1 MRSIYSDPVGAGI
14 DAFAKVVGTAS
25 TIQGMRQKKDLMA
38 QQEIDRRIERER
50 QSTLWERQAKAW
62 SEQDEKKYGQDTLNN
77 LSSVYYAQQKADTE
91 GKELDLSGLSDSQMT
106 SILKMG
112 YAKGLFGEDGK
123 VKQEKLEAVKR
134 LRATMQDP
142 ALAEA
147 MKQKK
152 QIVLDLSKDEQLRKA
167 LMEIYGDTFNQGVDR
182 AGNAAQKRPIA
193 AMIDFSG
200 KVPTVTFE
208 LDVIPPKSGAGNVI
222 PLQGYEND
230 VYIIP
235 EDASPQGM
243 IDKGNID
250 LAKRKVAINGDS
262 ISTVLSRS
270 FNIDGKEVLLPLVND
285 YGKIV
290 SDKEAIA
297 EYNRTGKH
305 LGTFESPESA
315 TQYAEKLH
323 NSKIWQPTIEYYRG
337 SYRAP
342 MTFGRDGSPDA
353 PIQQIPA
360 PLLSMQLTSL
370 DTLGN
375 WINRLEAHYG
385 STELSRKVQASQKTQ
400 KENAAIN
407 AAFGKVDTRATV
419 SEQRKQFITEFTK
432 LNPDAAAKD
441 TIALSKTII
450 PDREGK
456 HAEMYRVNP
465 KTGVDE
471 VSKDG
476 GATWGA
482 RFSPKQRQM
491 SKERSMTVA
500 DMYLAVAGGNPEKA
514 LERRK
519 TDEISVAAAKKSNTP
534 KDNEGLKDKRL
545 RVVAD
550 SYESNAI
557 IKIAQDKI
565 RKDPKN
571 DPYKAIEDARREV
584 NAAIAKAGKS
594 SIAVKSLESMGLSEE
609 DAMDAV
615 RRYVKQNQKVKK

>member
-38 QQEIDRRIERER
+38 QQEADRRIERER

-112 YAKGLFGEDGK
+112 DAKGLFGEDGK

-375 WINRLEAHYG
+375 WINRLEAQYG
-385 STELSRKVQASQKTQ
+385 STEFSKRIQTLRRS
-400 KENAAIN
+400 KE
-407 AAFGKVDTRATV
+407 
-419 SEQRKQFITEFTK
+419 S
-432 LNPDAAAKD
+432 DAAAVKAFEQAGGD
-441 TIALSKTII
+441 QKKFVKSLMDQGMAIDEIKKYSEVLGKTT
-450 PDREGK
+450 PKMDSQAGKQMADREKLVKEFGETSAEVKKFDENTSGK
-456 HAEMYRVNP
+456 GKP
-465 KTGVDE
+465 KEGE
-471 VSKDG
+471 LRHYGSG
-476 GATWGA
+476 GQEITEEFKNGQWVKKSS
-482 RFSPKQRQM
+482 SPKF
-491 SKERSMTVA
+491 K
-500 DMYLAVAGGNPEKA
+500 PEN
-514 LERRK
+514 
-519 TDEISVAAAKKSNTP
+519 TDEKGHTTAAEN
-534 KDNEGLKDKRL
+534 LKDKRL
-545 RVVAD
+545 KVAVD
-550 SYESNAI
+550 SGEAPAI
-557 IKIAQDKI
+557 VKYAQNKI
-565 RKDPKN
+565 RKDPKL
-571 DPYKAIEDARREV
+571 DAQKAVDDAKAEI
-584 NAAIAKAGKS
+584 NTAIQKAGKS
-594 SIAVKSLESMGLSEE
+594 SKALESLKAMGISDE
-609 DAMDAV
+609 DATDAI
-615 RRYVKQNQKVKK
+615 KKYIKKTTKKASK

>member
-25 TIQGMRQKKDLMA
+25 TIQGMRQKRDLMA
-38 QQEIDRRIERER
+38 QQEADRRIERER

-112 YAKGLFGEDGK
+112 DAKGLFGEDGK

-167 LMEIYGDTFNQGVDR
+167 LMEIYGDAFNQGVDR

-323 NSKIWQPTIEYYRG
+323 NSKIWQPTIEYYNRG

-456 HAEMYRVNP
+456 HEEMYRVNP

-491 SKERSMTVA
+491 SK
-500 DMYLAVAGGNPEKA
+500 
-514 LERRK
+514 
-519 TDEISVAAAKKSNTP
+519 AAAKKSNTP